1 MKLKIVVA
9 VSDDLAMLLAPVRP
23 MQAFGTSY
31 TLPGG
36 RDDPQ
41 AT

>member
-9 VSDDLAMLLAPVRP
+9 VSDDLAMLLAGPVRP

-36 RDDPQ
+36 SR
-41 AT
+41 